1 MEDQWTEA
9 EYEAALAKLEALTD
23 KVRRAIHVLHPSTT
37 SRTDDPTQLTALRT
51 TIPSIVSPLTRPAT
65 SKPAAFAGLKK
76 AAIGAVT
83 GVRDLR
89 TEWESNGVQ
98 DLLKRSQASYEKD
111 GNLGPAVEVPAWGW
125 VKEEEEG
132 KKEDGQGQQADVVK
146 EERSAG

>member
-1 MEDQWTEA
+1 M
-9 EYEAALAKLEALTD
+9 
-23 KVRRAIHVLHPSTT
+23 
-37 SRTDDPTQLTALRT
+37 RT

-98 DLLKRSQASYEKD
+98 ELLKRSQSSYEKD
-111 GNLGPAVEVPAWGW
+111 GNLGPAAEVPAWGW

-132 KKEDGQGQQADVVK
+132 KKEDGQGQQAEVVK
-146 EERSAG
+146 EEGSGG

>member
-1 MEDQWTEA
+1 MPFLSSTRPPQT
-9 EYEAALAKLEALTD
+9 KLTI
-23 KVRRAIHVLHPSTT
+23 R
-37 SRTDDPTQLTALRT
+37 TQLTALRT

-98 DLLKRSQASYEKD
+98 GLLKRSQTSYEKD
-111 GNLGPAVEVPAWGW
+111 GNLGPAAEVPAWGW

-132 KKEDGQGQQADVVK
+132 KKEEGQGQRVEAVK
-146 EERSAG
+146 EEGSAG

>member
-1 MEDQWTEA
+1 MF
-9 EYEAALAKLEALTD
+9 
-23 KVRRAIHVLHPSTT
+23 STRPPQT
-37 SRTDDPTQLTALRT
+37 NTDDATQLTALRT
-51 TIPSIVSPLTRPAT
+51 TIPSIVAPLTRPAT

-111 GNLGPAVEVPAWGW
+111 GNLGPAAEVPAWGW

-132 KKEDGQGQQADVVK
+132 KKEEGQGQQVESVK
-146 EERSAG
+146 EEGSAG